1 MEEDQVVPDNIQNYN
16 KNNIQNYN
24 KNNIQNYNKNYNQI
38 VPDINNN
45 NDINENEPDA
55 ILDFIDEG
63 LD

>member
-16 KNNIQNYN
+16 KNYN

>member
-1 MEEDQVVPDNIQNYN
+1 MEEDQVVPD
-16 KNNIQNYN
+16 
-24 KNNIQNYNKNYNQI
+24 NIQNYNKNYNQI

>member
-1 MEEDQVVPDNIQNYN
+1 MEEDQVVPDNIQND
-16 KNNIQNYN
+16 
-24 KNNIQNYNKNYNQI
+24 NKNYIQNDNQI
-38 VPDINNN
+38 VPDINNNN

>member
-1 MEEDQVVPDNIQNYN
+1 MEEDQVVPDNIQNDN
-16 KNNIQNYN
+16 KNNIQN
-24 KNNIQNYNKNYNQI
+24 NIQNYNQI

>member
-24 KNNIQNYNKNYNQI
+24 KNYNKNYNQI

-45 NDINENEPDA
+45 NDINENELDA

>member
-24 KNNIQNYNKNYNQI
+24 QNYNKNYNQI

>member
-16 KNNIQNYN
+16 KNNI
-24 KNNIQNYNKNYNQI
+24 QI

>member
-16 KNNIQNYN
+16 KNNIQND
-24 KNNIQNYNKNYNQI
+24 NQI

>member
-16 KNNIQNYN
+16 K
-24 KNNIQNYNKNYNQI
+24 NYNKNYNQI

>member
-1 MEEDQVVPDNIQNYN
+1 MEEDQVVPDNIQND
-16 KNNIQNYN
+16 
-24 KNNIQNYNKNYNQI
+24 NKNYIQNDNQI

>member
-24 KNNIQNYNKNYNQI
+24 QNYNKNDNQI

-45 NDINENEPDA
+45 NDINDNEPDA
-55 ILDFIDEG
+55 ILDFIDEE